1 MFTIKYH
8 SMAVFL
14 YENGEG
20 IVSTLLISV
29 FVISI
34 VAPVSAD
41 HHEMAT
47 CEGEA
52 LADDSPTVTLGAA
65 ISDTGKYAREGGD
78 TRSGYTI
85 WLEWV
90 NDEYGGINVDG
101 VCHRAEIIFYD
112 DESDSDTVS
121 VLTERL
127 ILEDEVD
134 FILGPYSSSLTQV
147 ASVITEREN
156 VIMVEGNGSSESLF
170 ERGFQNLFAVLTPA
184 GNYTQSGIEAA
195 AANGATT
202 AVIAYE
208 DTAFPTSVAEG
219 AEKWLEEYGIEL
231 LDIQTYPRDITDVTA
246 MFTTFRELDPDLF
259 VGGGHFNDAV
269 LFLSTAKELG
279 FSPDAFI
286 ITVGPSNPTFV
297 TEMGADAEYVWG
309 SSQWQPTLAYEDAYF
324 GTAAEY
330 AERYEERF
338 ESSPSYQAAESTATA
353 LTLHLAIEAAGAV
366 DTDAVRTALQELDI
380 VLFYGPINFDETGK
394 NSGKPMVTV
403 QVQDGE
409 INVIAP
415 SAAATDDIL
424 WPAPAWDDR

>member
-1 MFTIKYH
+1 M
-8 SMAVFL
+8 
-14 YENGEG
+14 
-20 IVSTLLISV
+20 STKVLRLFSVLLISV
-29 FVISI
+29 FVLSI
-34 VAPVSAD
+34 AIPAMAQD
-41 HHEMAT
+41 AMEMAT
-47 CEGEA
+47 CEGDA
-52 LADDSPTVTLGAA
+52 LTDDSPTVTFGAA

-101 VCHRAEIIFYD
+101 VCHRAEIVFYD

-231 LDIQTYPRDITDVTA
+231 LDIQSYPRDITDVTA
-246 MFTTFRELDPDLF
+246 MFTNFRQLDPDLF

-269 LFLSTAKELG
+269 LFISTAKELG

-297 TEMGADAEYVWG
+297 TEMGADSEFVWG

-330 AERYEERF
+330 AERYEERW
-338 ESSPSYQAAESTATA
+338 EISPSYQAAESTATA
-353 LTLHLAIEAAGAV
+353 LTLHLAIEAAGSV
-366 DTDAVRTALQELDI
+366 DTDAVRTALQDLDI
-380 VLFYGPINFDETGK
+380 VTFYGPINFDETGK

-403 QVQDGE
+403 QVQDGA

-415 SAAATDDIL
+415 DAAATDDII